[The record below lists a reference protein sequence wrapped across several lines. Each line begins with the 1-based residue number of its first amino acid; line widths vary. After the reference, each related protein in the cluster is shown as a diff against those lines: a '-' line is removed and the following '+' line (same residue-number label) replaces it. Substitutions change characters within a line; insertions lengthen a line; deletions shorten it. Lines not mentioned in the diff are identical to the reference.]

1 MTSDPLQVPRRTPLR
16 PSRPSGTVRLLPC
29 LLAALLATGCAVT
42 PPAAGEREYLDEE
55 TAATVTVGARA
66 IVFARDRPEL
76 AVNARDYLT
85 LVPVDVNRSGRHEQY
100 FFGYAWS
107 TIDKRG
113 LPGEED
119 VAPRFDLV
127 ADGRRVTLAPASED
141 RHDLGLGELPL
152 SPPARSAQLVVS
164 PTTREILDFVARA
177 EEVRAVADLG
187 GASVRYEL
195 WER

>member
-1 MTSDPLQVPRRTPLR
+1 VAEQRV
-16 PSRPSGTVRLLPC
+16 SRAWDLVYVLAFLLAS
-29 LLAALLATGCAVT
+29 LLAAGCAAT
-42 PPAAGEREYLDEE
+42 PPEAGEREYLDAE
-55 TAATVTVGARA
+55 TAATVTVGTRA
-66 IVFARDRPEL
+66 IVFARERPEL

-113 LPGEED
+113 VPGEAD
-119 VAPRFDLV
+119 APPRFDLI
-127 ADGRRVTLAPASED
+127 ADGRLVALVPAADD
-141 RHDLGLGELPL
+141 RRDLGLGELPL
-152 SPPARSAQLVVS
+152 SPPAHSAHLVVA
-164 PTTREILDFVARA
+164 PTTRETLEFVARA
-177 EEVRAVADLG
+177 EEVLAVADLG